1 MVETNNTN
9 ILQGRQSQHDS
20 GASYLEIEQHES
32 IHPQAMAPPKQIQMQ
47 DIVYGPITLPTYCWP
62 FINQPTMQ
70 RLKNILQLGPNYYV
84 FPGATHNR
92 FEHSCGTAYLC
103 EM

>member
-1 MVETNNTN
+1 MVEGSNK
-9 ILQGRQSQHDS
+9 QMYSQNS
-20 GASYLEIEQHES
+20 ASSYLEIEKKVNVFNLTS
-32 IHPQAMAPPKQIQMQ
+32 LAPAKKIHLQ
-47 DIVYGPITLPTYCWP
+47 DIVYGPIALPNYCWP
-62 FINQPTMQ
+62 FINQPSMQ

-92 FEHSCGTAYLC
+92 FEHSCGVAYLC